1 MAGYFKKR
9 RKSQGANKNE
19 EKVQRAEQ
27 ARSRESSGATL
38 QAKYPSVR
46 SLALTLR
53 FLTPQQQLLEEKV
66 LRLEAGDACRLDA
79 SCPGRCGVG
88 RFDFG
93 EAVSRAVGQQQKSA
107 GGGVVC
113 REPLYA
119 GSRETCGCQTQY
131 KMEVDYLPSLD
142 APSAAA

>member
-19 EKVQRAEQ
+19 EKVQRAAD

-38 QAKYPSVR
+38 QARYPSVR
-46 SLALTLR
+46 QLAFTLR
-53 FLTPQQQLLEEKV
+53 FLTPQQQLLEEKA
-66 LRLEAGDACRLDA
+66 LTLQANDACRWDA

-88 RFDFG
+88 RFDFS
-93 EAVSRAVGQQQKSA
+93 EAVSRAIGQRQAVAEGS
-107 GGGVVC
+107 VSC

-119 GSRETCGCQTQY
+119 GAKDTCGCQAQY
-131 KMEVDYLPSLD
+131 KIEVDYLPPPD
-142 APSAAA
+142 PSAAA